1 MQRSLGM
8 SQMKITCPVVHLLVR
23 TTEVAIVLAVV
34 EYKIVVNTLMLLI
47 IETVG
52 GYTTGSV
59 THGQCDA
66 RPTVTFPAAERCYC
80 FLAGTYFSSC

>member
-1 MQRSLGM
+1 LQRSLGM

-52 GYTTGSV
+52 GYTT
-59 THGQCDA
+59 
-66 RPTVTFPAAERCYC
+66 
-80 FLAGTYFSSC
+80 